1 MFSVGKLK
9 VNVKDATMLI
19 FRSNFNTQGCLP
31 RALDMKS
38 SIQISQGK
46 PWLGLARV
54 SQALL
59 PSGFTSSSF
68 GHLPKVEFYFYSRHK
83 LDCSS
88 QCSGRDSEAVNGLST
103 IWRESLHTQG
113 SPWARRADGWKVGS
127 KYAEK
132 LTTWRSRSILDLL
145 LPPSGK
151 QGNTEIGQGRSKLG
165 RHLHI
170 WHGAGTDG
178 CKECV
183 LADLERACYHPLGK
197 HLACCIVLQNRRQ
210 EFQAFSPCIRLLS
223 FLRYS
228 VTEEAKN
235 VFESCYKIKGTLC
248 I

>member
-103 IWRESLHTQG
+103 IWRESTHAGKPLSTESRWMEGGQQICWKAHHLKVQIHFSLFITTFREAGKYRNRTGQKQIG
-113 SPWARRADGWKVGS
+113 KTSPH
-127 KYAEK
+127 
-132 LTTWRSRSILDLL
+132 LTWSRD
-145 LPPSGK
+145 
-151 QGNTEIGQGRSKLG
+151 R
-165 RHLHI
+165 
-170 WHGAGTDG
+170 WM
-178 CKECV
+178 
-183 LADLERACYHPLGK
+183 
-197 HLACCIVLQNRRQ
+197 
-210 EFQAFSPCIRLLS
+210 
-223 FLRYS
+223 
-228 VTEEAKN
+228 
-235 VFESCYKIKGTLC
+235 
-248 I
+248 